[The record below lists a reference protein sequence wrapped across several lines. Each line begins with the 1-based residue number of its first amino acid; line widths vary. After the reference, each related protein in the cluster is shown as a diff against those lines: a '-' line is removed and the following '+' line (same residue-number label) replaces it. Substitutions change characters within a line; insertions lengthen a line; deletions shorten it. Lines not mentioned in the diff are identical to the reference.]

1 MNSFISWVG
10 GKKLLRKEIIK
21 KFPKEEIE
29 KYVEPFGGSAW
40 VLFGKTPHS
49 NGENSKKY
57 YWKCNKDK
65 VTFDGFTSV
74 FTRF

>member
-1 MNSFISWVG
+1 MNSFVSWVG

-29 KYVEPFGGSAW
+29 KYVEPFGGAAW

-49 NGENSKKY
+49 KEVY
-57 YWKCNKDK
+57 
-65 VTFDGFTSV
+65 
-74 FTRF
+74 